1 MWRVSAGWRL
11 RRNSPDEE
19 VMGPNMNFSEV
30 STTMKCII
38 SLTIQSAVAFPG
50 VSAEQLHACYCFQMC
65 STIRIRLRARG
76 SRGDRCISGG
86 SDVFIPTK
94 PKNCE
99 PVRSTLVSS
108 ERSCVLEY
116 SFSKHRANGFI
127 SVGRYMVVY
136 TALGITRSY
145 LDFTKTAYDDSQV
158 AKALKSASP
167 RSTIDP

>member
-50 VSAEQLHACYCFQMC
+50 VSADQLHAWYCFQMC

-94 PKNCE
+94 PKKFKL
-99 PVRSTLVSS
+99 VRSTLVSL
-108 ERSCVLEY
+108 ERSCVIFFEASRNRLH
-116 SFSKHRANGFI
+116 FCGQVHGCLHGARDHPLLLGFHQDGVRWFP
-127 SVGRYMVVY
+127 SGKGAEERV
-136 TALGITRSY
+136 
-145 LDFTKTAYDDSQV
+145 
-158 AKALKSASP
+158 P
-167 RSTIDP
+167 